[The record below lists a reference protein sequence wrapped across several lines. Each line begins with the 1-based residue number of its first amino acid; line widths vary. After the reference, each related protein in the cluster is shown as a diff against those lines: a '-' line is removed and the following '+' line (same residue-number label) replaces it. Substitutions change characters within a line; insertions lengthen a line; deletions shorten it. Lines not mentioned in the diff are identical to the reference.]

1 MGHEHAGRRLALRRR
16 MEEIRTCLG
25 DRPRGHR
32 RPERANELGP
42 AQAPLGG
49 SPRDFRG
56 AGLGRGRHRNG
67 MDGYQAA
74 RGDGAQSVLYGR
86 ATRDLLG
93 ADAASTL
100 DGQQPVADLAI
111 SNGWLQARGGGISGQ
126 YWTVSQPPIVVPLR
140 DLAAI
145 YGLPRPG
152 RAQHPCAVPR
162 LSGHPTQG
170 DPIRTAGSPR
180 RRLSAAATS
189 KAGVPA
195 AELCS
200 MVSEPSG

>member
-1 MGHEHAGRRLALRRR
+1 
-16 MEEIRTCLG
+16 
-25 DRPRGHR
+25 
-32 RPERANELGP
+32 LGP
-42 AQAPLGG
+42 AQAPLGEV
-49 SPRDFRG
+49 FEIFEVLVL
-56 AGLGRGRHRNG
+56 AVAAIATAWT
-67 MDGYQAA
+67 GYQAA
-74 RGDGAQSVLYGR
+74 RVDGAQSVLYGR

-93 ADAASTL
+93 ADAASTP
-100 DGQQPVADLAI
+100 DGQQPVADSAI

>member
-1 MGHEHAGRRLALRRR
+1 MHAGRCLRS
-16 MEEIRTCLG
+16 G
-25 DRPRGHR
+25 DRWR
-32 RPERANELGP
+32 R
-42 AQAPLGG
+42 
-49 SPRDFRG
+49 S
-56 AGLGRGRHRNG
+56 GRPWGIHLEVAHKLSEQTSWDRHKRRWEEVFEIFEVLVVAVAAIATAWT
-67 MDGYQAA
+67 GYQAA
-74 RGDGAQSVLYGR
+74 RVDGAQSVLYGR

-93 ADAASTL
+93 ADAASTP
-100 DGQQPVADLAI
+100 DGQQPVADSAI